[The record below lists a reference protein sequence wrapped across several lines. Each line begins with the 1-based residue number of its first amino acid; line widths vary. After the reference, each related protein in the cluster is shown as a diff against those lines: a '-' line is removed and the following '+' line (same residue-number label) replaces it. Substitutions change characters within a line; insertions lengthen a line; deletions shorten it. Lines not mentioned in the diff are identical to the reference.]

1 MDLNNARI
9 EINRID
15 REIVNLLEK
24 RFDFVTEIGSYK
36 KENNLP
42 VYDPER
48 EKIVINNCISYLG
61 NKEYSKAIEDVY
73 RQIMDSSKEL
83 EK

>member
-15 REIVNLLEK
+15 REIVILLEE
-24 RFDFVTEIGSYK
+24 RFDFVTKIGKYK

-42 VYDPER
+42 VYDSER
-48 EKIVINNCISYLG
+48 EKIVVNNCISYLD

-83 EK
+83 ER

>member
-15 REIVNLLEK
+15 REIVLLLEK
-24 RFDFVTEIGSYK
+24 RFDFVAKIGKFK

-48 EKIVINNCISYLG
+48 EKIVISNCISYLN
-61 NKEYSKAIEDVY
+61 NKEYSKAIKDVY

-83 EK
+83 ER